1 MVYRRLLIVVC
12 LIAPAL
18 FATFVIGS
26 YAGPAARL
34 DQQPAFR
41 IISPGVSEVFTQ
53 DVTPD
58 VAQSLH
64 LNRTGG
70 VYVDDI
76 QPSPLRHGDVILAV
90 NGHPVG
96 CSGQLDAEL
105 AQVGYGQQFTLEIL
119 RDGRTETVTL
129 QRAMEI
135 LPDAVN
141 IRGIQVASLPTQI
154 GVMVT
159 DVKIGT
165 AASDAG
171 MKRGDVILEIDG
183 HAVHSAAEFLKFMRE
198 LNNLDAT
205 FNVRQRDGEMSV
217 FVIPSRP

>member
-41 IISPGVSEVFTQ
+41 IVSPGISEVFTQ

-64 LNRTGG
+64 MSRRG
-70 VYVDDI
+70 VYVDDVL
-76 QPSPLRHGDVILAV
+76 PSPLRHGDVILAV
-90 NGHPVG
+90 NGHAVG

-119 RDGRTETVTL
+119 RDGRRETITL

-141 IRGIQVASLPTQI
+141 IRGIQVASLPTQS

-171 MKRGDVILEIDG
+171 MKNGDIILEVDG

>member
-34 DQQPAFR
+34 DQQPALR
-41 IISPGVSEVFTQ
+41 IVSPGISEVFTQ
-53 DVTPD
+53 NVTPD
-58 VAQSLH
+58 LAQSLH
-64 LNRTGG
+64 MNRTAG
-70 VYVDDI
+70 VFVTDVL
-76 QPSPLRHGDVILAV
+76 PSPLRPGDVILSI

-96 CSGQLDAEL
+96 CAGQFDAEL
-105 AQVGYGQQFTLEIL
+105 AHVGYGQQFILEIL

-129 QRAMEI
+129 QRAIEI
-135 LPDAVN
+135 LQDAVD
-141 IRGIQVASLPTQI
+141 IRGIQVASLPTQN

-159 DVKIGT
+159 NVKIGT
-165 AASDAG
+165 AASDG
-171 MKRGDVILEIDG
+171 GLKSGDIILEVDG
-183 HAVHSAAEFLKFMRE
+183 HTVHSAAEFQKFMRE

-217 FVIPSRP
+217 FVIPSQP